1 MQESKVAGCE
11 TCKTLHVQGLRD
23 NRAWMRDVTE
33 WRHGRRKWRRRQ
45 AHVVN
50 ELVSILLEVNGW
62 ADRWT
67 YELLGVDLRHCIV
80 TPSCR
85 TCSLS
90 RPCATI
96 ATTQSCYIS
105 GLDRTQALGIFG
117 LLRPPVIVAVCC
129 TRHINKYVDTV
140 TSLEL
145 GRTFNLL
152 LVIRA
157 LNYGIICL
165 TILNR

>member
-1 MQESKVAGCE
+1 M
-11 TCKTLHVQGLRD
+11 
-23 NRAWMRDVTE
+23 
-33 WRHGRRKWRRRQ
+33 
-45 AHVVN
+45 
-50 ELVSILLEVNGW
+50 SILLEVNGW

-165 TILNR
+165 TILNRLETVSIAEPLQNRQHARQMLLTLECKGKRER